1 VIGWLLNHQ
10 RVRAIFDEAQMTKND
25 GVVLVYLVANLT
37 RWTTHFLAFRRLL
50 DLKAPLRQA
59 VILSR
64 DEIISAQVGAEKN
77 RKAREKLT
85 EDANKNCD
93 RIERTEFWTAL
104 NTIVDDIEPICY
116 GTNINQS
123 NSTRPDQVLLTF
135 AGIYLHFDRHPNR
148 TLAMGMKKRIEKR
161 WNALDQPMFVFAL
174 ILNPYR
180 RLDHFGEQA
189 NINVFALNT
198 LLIQVSCMQS
208 YRLRLLK
215 DL

>member
-1 VIGWLLNHQ
+1 
-10 RVRAIFDEAQMTKND
+10 
-25 GVVLVYLVANLT
+25 VANLT
-37 RWTTHFLAFRRLL
+37 RWTTHFVAFSRLH

-77 RKAREKLT
+77 KKALEKLT
-85 EDANKNCD
+85 NDAIKKCD
-93 RIERTEFWTAL
+93 LIESTEFWTTL
-104 NTIVDDIEPICY
+104 KMIVDDIEPICY

-123 NSTRPDQVLLTF
+123 DDTRPDQVLLMF

-148 TLAMGMKKRIEKR
+148 ALATKMKKRIEKQ

-180 RLDHFGEQA
+180 RLDHFGDQA
-189 NINVFALNT
+189 GANVFTLNT
-198 LLIQVSCMQS
+198 LLTQVSCT
-208 YRLRLLK
+208 
-215 DL
+215 